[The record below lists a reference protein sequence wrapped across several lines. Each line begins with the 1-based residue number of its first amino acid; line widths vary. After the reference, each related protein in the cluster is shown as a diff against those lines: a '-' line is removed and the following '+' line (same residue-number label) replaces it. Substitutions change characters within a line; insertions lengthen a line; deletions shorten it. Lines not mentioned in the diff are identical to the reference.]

1 MKSKQIP
8 ERSEKY
14 VKVKADLSQ
23 EICPTCE
30 IKFKRIQDM
39 NLSQKKEKQC

>member
-8 ERSEKY
+8 KMSQKY
-14 VKVKADLSQ
+14 VKVKAELSQ

-30 IKFKRIQDM
+30 IKFKRIQDT
-39 NLSQKKEKQC
+39 NLSHQT